1 MVVLWS
7 LKLLPAEFGKT
18 EESVQWGHPRQLR
31 GHVGDVM
38 DLCWARDSSHFASCS
53 VDGTCILWTAVGGK
67 FGKVQTFDGHKKM
80 VQGVSIDPLT
90 KYIVTMSS
98 DSTVR
103 GYKNRKLKSNLQFFH
118 KFSLKS
124 REEELVGG
132 NEAQPEN
139 PAEDVVMAEESAVKD
154 SMGVDEIKEEQADEE
169 DNTHHQKK
177 SSHRMFLDDVE
188 YLSFFRR
195 LSWSPDGSFF
205 LTPASVFQDLSSL
218 DTTNGGTGTIK
229 TQYAIY
235 GFIKSDLT
243 QPAFML
249 PGIKSYATCIRF
261 APNLYKLKGNST
273 PERPALLDLPYRMI
287 FAVGTND

>member
-124 REEELVGG
+124 REEELAGG
-132 NEAQPEN
+132 NEAQPET
-139 PAEDVVMAEESAVKD
+139 PAEDVVMAEESAVKN
-154 SMGVDEIKEEQADEE
+154 SMGMDEIKEE
-169 DNTHHQKK
+169 
-177 SSHRMFLDDVE
+177 
-188 YLSFFRR
+188 
-195 LSWSPDGSFF
+195 
-205 LTPASVFQDLSSL
+205 
-218 DTTNGGTGTIK
+218 
-229 TQYAIY
+229 
-235 GFIKSDLT
+235 
-243 QPAFML
+243 
-249 PGIKSYATCIRF
+249 
-261 APNLYKLKGNST
+261 
-273 PERPALLDLPYRMI
+273 
-287 FAVGTND
+287 